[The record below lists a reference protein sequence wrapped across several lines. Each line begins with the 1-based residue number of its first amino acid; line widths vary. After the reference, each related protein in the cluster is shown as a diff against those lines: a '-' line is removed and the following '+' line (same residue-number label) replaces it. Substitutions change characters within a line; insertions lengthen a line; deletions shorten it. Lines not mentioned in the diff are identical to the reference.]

1 MSLRS
6 VLSIDVDDTAFKDYK
21 KSFDQYA
28 ALVKGLTTDF
38 AKQWQVMGQTKTRF
52 DELLAVAV
60 GLTYHS
66 KQHVAVQKEADR
78 LISRQENSW
87 RNIGRITKD
96 FASSIGVA
104 TASII
109 KWIGPLGI
117 LSTILGAGGAIF
129 GMDRLAAN
137 VSAQRRSAM
146 GLGVTYGQQAAFKL
160 NFSRFA
166 DTDTLLGNVSNAHFN
181 RTDPNYTTLLAA
193 GLSPDFISSHS
204 PAEVS
209 IAAMDAIRNKYKG
222 TTDEGFL
229 GTQGRT
235 FGFSDLL
242 GGDQNFIR
250 LVKSNQDEF
259 NQQKRAYTQDRKSLD
274 LDPETQRKYQDF
286 VTNIGRAGD
295 KLETVL
301 IQGLVKLADP
311 IEKLT
316 VSFTT
321 FLSTMINS
329 DAFKLAIDGLTI
341 AFEKLSGAIEG
352 LDAFIKQVTKWY
364 SGEPETPEKY
374 GIKRGS
380 ANERLA
386 RTLGLLPKNDAS
398 PAPTGKFTFGTLDTS
413 WVTSGGADLS
423 VAAKAISGIEGNY
436 DSIGPATRT
445 GDHGY
450 GRYQVMGANVA
461 EWTRKYYGTA
471 LSTDQFL
478 ANHAA
483 QDAVFKGQFGAYAAK
498 YGPEGAARA
507 WFAGPGGMNNLN
519 ARDVLGTSV
528 SAYSQKFQVGLGGI
542 TPRFVGATSANDHMD
557 PSIRAH
563 SQANLDKFR
572 ALGNDP
578 YRELGT
584 RPTVT
589 IHNNTGANT
598 IITTNQAINN

>member
-1 MSLRS
+1 M
-6 VLSIDVDDTAFKDYK
+6 
-21 KSFDQYA
+21 
-28 ALVKGLTTDF
+28 KGLPADF
-38 AKQWQVMGQTKTRF
+38 AKQWQVLGQTKTRF
-52 DELLAVAV
+52 DELVAVAV

-78 LISRQENSW
+78 LIARQENSW

-117 LSTILGAGGAIF
+117 LSTIFAAGGAIF

-166 DTDTLLGNVSNAHFN
+166 DTDTLLGNVSNAHFD
-181 RTDPNYTTLLAA
+181 RTDPKFTTLLAA
-193 GLSPDFISSHS
+193 GLSPDFITSHN
-204 PAEVS
+204 PTEVAV
-209 IAAMDAIRNKYKG
+209 AAMDAIRKRYKG

-242 GGDQNFIR
+242 GGGQNFIR
-250 LVKSNQDEF
+250 LVKGNQQEF
-259 NQQKRAYTQDRKSLD
+259 DQQKRAFTQDTRSLD

-295 KLETVL
+295 KIETVL
-301 IQGLVKLADP
+301 IQGLVKLAEP

-329 DAFKLAIDGLTI
+329 DAFKLAIDGLTF
-341 AFEKLSGAIEG
+341 AFEKLADLINGI
-352 LDAFIKQVTKWY
+352 DAFLKPLMRAY
-364 SGEPETPEKY
+364 SNEPETPEKY

-386 RTLGLLPKNDAS
+386 KTLHFLPENDN
-398 PAPTGKFTFGTLDTS
+398 APSTFGTLDTS
-413 WVTSGGADLS
+413 WATSGGADLS
-423 VAAKAISGIEGNY
+423 AAAKAISGIEGNY
-436 DSIGPATRT
+436 DSIGPATKT

-461 EWTRKYYGTA
+461 EWTKKYWGTV
-471 LSTDQFL
+471 LTPQQFL

-507 WFAGPGGMNNLN
+507 WFAGPGGMNNPN
-519 ARDVLGTSV
+519 AHDVLGTTV
-528 SAYSQKFQVGLGGI
+528 AGYSKKFQSGLGGV
-542 TPRFVGATSANDHMD
+542 TSKFLGASKPEYNEPLIAANRTS
-557 PSIRAH
+557 
-563 SQANLDKFR
+563 LEDKLR

-584 RPTVT
+584 RPRVD
-589 IHNNTGANT
+589 IYNHAGANT
-598 IITTNQAINN
+598 ITITNQAVNN

>member
-28 ALVKGLTTDF
+28 ALVKGLPADF
-38 AKQWQVMGQTKTRF
+38 AKQWQVLGQTKTRF
-52 DELLAVAV
+52 DELVAVAV

-78 LISRQENSW
+78 LIARQENSW

-204 PAEVS
+204 PTEVS

-250 LVKSNQDEF
+250 LVKGNQDEF
-259 NQQKRAYTQDRKSLD
+259 NQQKRAYTQDAKSLD

-301 IQGLVKLADP
+301 IQGLVKLANP

-341 AFEKLSGAIEG
+341 AFEKLADLINGIDTF
-352 LDAFIKQVTKWY
+352 LKPLMRAF
-364 SGEPETPEKY
+364 SNEPETPEKY
-374 GIKRGS
+374 GMKRGS

-386 RTLGLLPKNDAS
+386 KALHLLPENDNA
-398 PAPTGKFTFGTLDTS
+398 ATGKPTFGTLDTS
-413 WVTSGGADLS
+413 WVTAGGADLS
-423 VAAKAISGIEGNY
+423 AAAKAISGIEGNY

-450 GRYQVMGANVA
+450 GRYQVMGSNIA
-461 EWTRKYYGTA
+461 EWTKKYWGAA

-507 WFAGPGGMNNLN
+507 WFAGPGGMNNPN
-519 ARDVLGTSV
+519 ARDVLGTTV
-528 SAYSQKFQVGLGGI
+528 AGYSKKFQSGLGGV
-542 TPRFVGATSANDHMD
+542 TPGFLGASKPEYNE
-557 PSIRAH
+557 PSIAAH
-563 SQANLDKFR
+563 RTSLEDKLR
-572 ALGNDP
+572 SLGNNP
-578 YRELGT
+578 YHELGT
-584 RPTVT
+584 RPTVM

-598 IITTNQAINN
+598 IVTTNQAINN